1 MAARKKT
8 GKSKKIP
15 AVRYL
20 RYELTNSGSANTETS
35 HFIDLARD
43 LSAINRRLYRQG
55 RDYHIRKVTVTSINT
70 PNGGGRISLSTVPD
84 SWTARNAWKRGFE
97 TWRKQRKEASDAS
110 GIKPGKFDDFKVH
123 LSVDGKGATKLLP
136 KDNGGNSVTLGE
148 WQYAV
153 LHSPDGTTS
162 ADDMTLHMLGAHNG
176 SAGSWNSIGL
186 IQSYGETR
194 TTVDTGT
201 PNVPATASDDPL
213 VNMFDHG
220 TNFDEVI
227 NEIEQDNDEP
237 PYSVTDY
244 AGDNTN
250 MPKPLVC
257 QTGAFV
263 DGRVVL
269 GGFNAICGLLEIE
282 AQSAIGNDVYEVLV
296 ELAPGNYRGISADV
310 I

>member
-20 RYELTNSGSANTETS
+20 RYELTNSSSANTETS

-123 LSVDGKGATKLLP
+123 LSMDGKGATKLLP

-176 SAGSWNSIGL
+176 SAGNWNSIGL

-194 TTVDTGT
+194 TTVDTLT

-237 PYSVTDY
+237 PYSITDY
-244 AGDNTN
+244 CGDNTN

>member
-8 GKSKKIP
+8 GKSKRIP

-20 RYELTNSGSANTETS
+20 RYEVTNSGTENTETS

-123 LSVDGKGATKLLP
+123 LSTDGKAATKLRP
-136 KDNGGNSVTLGE
+136 RDNGGNQVTLGE

-162 ADDMTLHMLGAHNG
+162 ADDMTLHMLGAHAG
-176 SAGSWNSIGL
+176 SAGAWNSIGL

-194 TTVDTGT
+194 TTVDTLT

-244 AGDNTN
+244 CGDDTN

-282 AQSAIGNDVYEVLV
+282 CQSAIASDVYEVLV
-296 ELAPGNYRGISADV
+296 ELAPGNYRGIAAEV